1 MVLIWLQE
9 AQDDFERVFNFLL
22 SGNANAA
29 LKLIDQI
36 DQAASLLKEHPF
48 IGALM
53 QDKVGDDD
61 TKRRELFI
69 PFGAGAY
76 VIRYRI
82 ISERIIIVRVWHNR
96 EQRT

>member
-1 MVLIWLQE
+1 MELIWLQE

-22 SGNANAA
+22 SANANAA

-36 DQAASLLKEHPF
+36 EQASSLLKEHPF

-76 VIRYRI
+76 VIRYRVI
-82 ISERIIIVRVWHNR
+82 GDQIIIVRVWHSR
-96 EQRT
+96 ELRN

>member
-1 MVLIWLQE
+1 MELIWLQE

-22 SGNANAA
+22 SANANAA

-36 DQAASLLKEHPF
+36 EQASSLLKEHPF

-53 QDKVGDDD
+53 QVKVGDDD

-76 VIRYRI
+76 VIRYRVI
-82 ISERIIIVRVWHNR
+82 AERIIIVRVWHSR
-96 EQRT
+96 ELRT